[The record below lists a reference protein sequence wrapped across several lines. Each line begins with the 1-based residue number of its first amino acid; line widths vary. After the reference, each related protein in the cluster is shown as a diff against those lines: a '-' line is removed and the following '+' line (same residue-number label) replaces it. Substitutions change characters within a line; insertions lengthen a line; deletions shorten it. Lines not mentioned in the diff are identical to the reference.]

1 MKTTQ
6 KMKFQL
12 SFLLTT
18 TNRFQFAWRECE
30 RTDRKMWSVDFIP
43 NAIHNTCGWE
53 ESGCL
58 RIEELVAKRLSCGQ
72 HRAIRGTENRNP
84 KRTGEDCH
92 AKRKIGAKTP
102 LKKKIQTAPSK
113 PQKKSAQNTTHK
125 KIQRCVFSS
134 QSESCKKVLY
144 LHITKMLPQCR
155 WNLK

>member
-1 MKTTQ
+1 MKTIQ

-102 LKKKIQTAPSK
+102 LKKRSK
-113 PQKKSAQNTTHK
+113 QRHRNRKRKVHK
-125 KIQRCVFSS
+125 TQRIRRYKGVFSPRRV
-134 QSESCKKVLY
+134 KVAKRFY
-144 LHITKMLPQCR
+144 IYI
-155 WNLK
+155 